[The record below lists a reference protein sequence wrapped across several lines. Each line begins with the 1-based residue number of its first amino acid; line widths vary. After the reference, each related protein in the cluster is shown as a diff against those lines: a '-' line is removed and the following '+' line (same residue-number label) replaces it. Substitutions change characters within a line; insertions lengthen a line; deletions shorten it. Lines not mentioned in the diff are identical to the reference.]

1 MGRAK
6 GHVRSRARQSWSS
19 ISVNGSKHVVV
30 GEDVI
35 ETHIL
40 NRLAEFAD
48 NARIASKFVLRIC
61 DTDFH
66 EP

>member
-1 MGRAK
+1 M
-6 GHVRSRARQSWSS
+6 
-19 ISVNGSKHVVV
+19 NGSKHVVV

-35 ETHIL
+35 ETKIL

-48 NARIASKFVLRIC
+48 SGRIASKFVLGIC